1 MAESRARQVPYRHHM
16 KRGQTVVFGVASVAG
31 VVTAAVAAL
40 TIWLLLAQPLSVAS
54 AINTGD
60 LPALVRALTAAI
72 GDALGSLLRY
82 L

>member
-1 MAESRARQVPYRHHM
+1 M
-16 KRGQTVVFGVASVAG
+16 VFGVASVAG

-54 AINTGD
+54 AVNTGD
-60 LPALVRALTAAI
+60 MPALVRALAAAI

>member
-1 MAESRARQVPYRHHM
+1 M
-16 KRGQTVVFGVASVAG
+16 VFGVASVAG

>member
-1 MAESRARQVPYRHHM
+1 M
-16 KRGQTVVFGVASVAG
+16 VFGVASVAG

-60 LPALVRALTAAI
+60 VPALVRALAAAI
-72 GDALGSLLRY
+72 GDALGSLRRY